1 MNELD
6 EKICAIAE
14 RAFPE
19 LFSLACDIYDHP
31 ETGLQEYYAS
41 GRLVSFLREK
51 GFSVETGTGGLE
63 TAFRATLIKIFVLFL
78 FSIYELHH
86 HEQSG

>member
-1 MNELD
+1 MNERD

-19 LFSLACDIYDHP
+19 LFSLACDIFDPP

-41 GRLVSFLREK
+41 GRLVSYLREK

-63 TAFRATLIKIFVLFL
+63 TAFRAVWEKVPGGP
-78 FSIYELHH
+78 SIGLLME
-86 HEQSG
+86 